1 MSSEYKLSLAPQT
14 IESAEPRAK
23 ALLESTRSKMGF
35 VPNMYALMVNG
46 PGLLET
52 YQAGYAHFREES
64 GFTMA
69 EQEVIFLTISRENGC
84 DYCMAAHSFV
94 ADNMSKVP
102 LAVTNA
108 IRDDAPIVDAKLA
121 ALNAFTKTMVAKR
134 GLPRLDEVAV
144 FLDAGYT
151 ERHVL
156 GIILAI
162 GVKTLSNY
170 SNHLMHTPVDTVFS
184 SRIWTARL
192 PAR

>member
-1 MSSEYKLSLAPQT
+1 MSSEYKLSLAAQT
-14 IESAEPRAK
+14 IENAEPRAK
-23 ALLESTRSKMGF
+23 ALLESTRTKMGF

-52 YQAGYAHFREES
+52 YQAGYAHFRGES

-94 ADNMSKVP
+94 ADTMSNVP

-108 IRDDAPIVDAKLA
+108 IRDDTPIVDAKLA

-134 GLPRLDEVAV
+134 GLPGLDEVAS

-192 PAR
+192 PAQ

>member
-94 ADNMSKVP
+94 ADNMSMVP

-121 ALNAFTKTMVAKR
+121 ALNAFTRTMVAKR

-192 PAR
+192 PAH

>member
-14 IESAEPRAK
+14 IENAEPRAK

-102 LAVTNA
+102 LSVTNA

-134 GLPRLDEVAV
+134 GLPRLDEVAI

-170 SNHLMHTPVDTVFS
+170 SNHLLHTPVDTVFS

-192 PAR
+192 PAH

>member
-1 MSSEYKLSLAPQT
+1 MSCEYKISLAPQT
-14 IESAEPRAK
+14 IENAEPRAK
-23 ALLESTRSKMGF
+23 ALLESTRAKLGF

-69 EQEVIFLTISRENGC
+69 EQEVIFLSISRENGC

-108 IRDDAPIVDAKLA
+108 IRDDRAIPEPKLA
-121 ALNAFTKTMVAKR
+121 ALSTFARTMVRKR
-134 GLPRLDEVAV
+134 GLPSRSDVET

-151 ERHVL
+151 EQHVL
-156 GIILAI
+156 AIVLAI

-170 SNHLMHTPVDTVFS
+170 TNHLVHTPVDAVFS
-184 SRIWTARL
+184 SRVWTVRSGA
-192 PAR
+192 A